1 MNRMHILAFD
11 PMSLILPDLGLLFW
25 MTLIFLLFWFLMGK
39 FAFKPI
45 VKAIKDREQSIDDA
59 LSAADKA
66 KNEMQQLQSDNAA
79 LLKEAREES
88 AKILKEAK
96 EIKESVIAEA
106 HNKAKDE
113 AEKIVGSAKVE
124 IDAQKK
130 AALAEVK
137 NEVSKLSLEIAQKV
151 LGRELDATKDQQSY
165 INSLVDK
172 MN

>member
-1 MNRMHILAFD
+1 MHILAFD
-11 PMSLILPDLGLLFW
+11 PMQLITPDLGMVFW
-25 MTLIFLLFWFLMGK
+25 TTLVFLLFWFLIGK
-39 FAFKPI
+39 FALKPI
-45 VKAIKDREQSIDDA
+45 TKAIKDREHFINDA

-66 KNEMQQLQSDNAA
+66 KAEMQQLQSDNAA
-79 LLKEAREES
+79 LLKEARDEG

-96 EIKESVIAEA
+96 EVKDSIIADA
-106 HNKAKDE
+106 HGKAKEE
-113 AEKIVGSAKVE
+113 AAKIVAAAKLE

-151 LGRELDATKDQQSY
+151 LGRELDSTKDQQSY

>member
-1 MNRMHILAFD
+1 MILAFD
-11 PMSLILPDLGLLFW
+11 AMSLLTPDLGLAFW
-25 MTLIFLLFWFLMGK
+25 TTVVFLTFWFLVGK
-39 FAFKPI
+39 FALKPI
-45 VKAIKDREQSIDDA
+45 AQAIKDREHSINDA

-66 KNEMQQLQSDNAA
+66 KEEMKQMQSDNEA
-79 LLKEAREES
+79 LLKEAKAES

-96 EIKESVIAEA
+96 DLKESIISEA
-106 HNKAKDE
+106 HTRAKE
-113 AEKIVGSAKVE
+113 ESAKIVSSAKVE

-137 NEVSKLSLEIAQKV
+137 GEVSKLSLEIAQKV
-151 LGRELDATKDQQSY
+151 LSRELDASKDQQAF

>member
-1 MNRMHILAFD
+1 MHSLAFD

-25 MTLIFLLFWFLMGK
+25 TTVIFVLFWFLMGK

-106 HNKAKDE
+106 HSKAKDE
-113 AEKIVGSAKVE
+113 AAKIVASAKVE

-151 LGRELDATKDQQSY
+151 LGRELDAAKDQQSY

>member
-1 MNRMHILAFD
+1 MHSLAFD

-25 MTLIFLLFWFLMGK
+25 TTVIFVLFWFLMGK

-106 HNKAKDE
+106 HSKAKDE
-113 AEKIVGSAKVE
+113 AAKIVASAKVE

>member
-1 MNRMHILAFD
+1 MHILAFD

-106 HNKAKDE
+106 HNKVKDE
-113 AEKIVGSAKVE
+113 AAKIVASAKVE

>member
-1 MNRMHILAFD
+1 MHILAFD

-25 MTLIFLLFWFLMGK
+25 TTAIFLLFWFLMSK

-45 VKAIKDREQSIDDA
+45 VKAIKDRERTIEDA

-66 KNEMQQLQSDNAA
+66 KTEMQQLQSDNAS
-79 LLKEAREES
+79 LLKEAREEG

-96 EIKESVIAEA
+96 DVKESIIAEA
-106 HNKAKDE
+106 HTRAKDE
-113 AEKIVGSAKVE
+113 AAKIVSAAKVE
-124 IDAQKK
+124 IDSQKK

-151 LGRELDATKDQQSY
+151 IGKELDSSKVHQSY
-165 INSLVDK
+165 INSLVEK
-172 MN
+172 INVN

>member
-1 MNRMHILAFD
+1 MRILAFD
-11 PMSLILPDLGLLFW
+11 AMQLITPDLGMVFW
-25 MTLIFLLFWFLMGK
+25 TTVIFILFWFLMGK
-39 FAFKPI
+39 YAFKPI

-66 KNEMQQLQSDNAA
+66 KTEMQQLQSDNAA

-113 AEKIVGSAKVE
+113 AAKIVASAKLE

-130 AALAEVK
+130 AALSEVK
-137 NEVSKLSLEIAQKV
+137 NEVSKLSMEIAQKV
-151 LGRELDATKDQQSY
+151 LSRELDASKDQQTF

>member
-1 MNRMHILAFD
+1 MHSLAFD

-25 MTLIFLLFWFLMGK
+25 TTVIFVLFWFLMGK

-106 HNKAKDE
+106 HHKAKDE
-113 AEKIVGSAKVE
+113 AAKIVASAKVE

-151 LGRELDATKDQQSY
+151 LGRELDAAKDQQSY